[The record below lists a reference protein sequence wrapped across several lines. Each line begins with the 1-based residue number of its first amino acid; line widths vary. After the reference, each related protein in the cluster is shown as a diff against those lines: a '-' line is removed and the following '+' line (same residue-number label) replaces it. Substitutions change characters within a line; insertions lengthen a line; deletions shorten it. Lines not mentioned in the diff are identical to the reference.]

1 MVELVILVT
10 GDSAMSAA
18 DTRVWTLA
26 NAKARLSE
34 LVERASRE
42 GPQTITR
49 NGKATAVV
57 VSFEEWSRK
66 TSRKG
71 TLAEFMLA
79 SPLRG
84 ADLDLDR
91 ISSKPRELDL

>member
-1 MVELVILVT
+1 
-10 GDSAMSAA
+10 MSAA
-18 DTRVWTLA
+18 DKGVWTLA

-71 TLAEFMLA
+71 TLAEFLLA

-84 ADLDLDR
+84 ADLDIDR

>member
-1 MVELVILVT
+1 
-10 GDSAMSAA
+10 MSAA
-18 DTRVWTLA
+18 DKGVWALA

-34 LVERASRE
+34 LVERATRE

-71 TLAEFMLA
+71 TLAEFLLT

-91 ISSKPRELDL
+91 ISSKPRKLDL

>member
-1 MVELVILVT
+1 
-10 GDSAMSAA
+10 MSAA
-18 DTRVWTLA
+18 DKGVWTLA

-49 NGKATAVV
+49 NGKAAAVV

-66 TSRKG
+66 ISRKG
-71 TLAEFMLA
+71 TLAEFLLA

>member
-1 MVELVILVT
+1 MIILVI
-10 GDSAMSAA
+10 GGFAMSAA
-18 DTRVWTLA
+18 DKGLWTLA

-71 TLAEFMLA
+71 TLAEFLLA

-91 ISSKPRELDL
+91 VASKPRELDL

>member
-1 MVELVILVT
+1 
-10 GDSAMSAA
+10 MSVA

-57 VSFEEWSRK
+57 VSIEEWARK

-71 TLAEFMLA
+71 TLADFLLT

-91 ISSKPRELDL
+91 VASKPRQLDL

>member
-1 MVELVILVT
+1 MVILVI
-10 GDSAMSAA
+10 GGLRQSAA
-18 DTRVWTLA
+18 DKGVWTLA

-71 TLAEFMLA
+71 TLAEFLLA

-84 ADLDLDR
+84 ADLDIDR

>member
-1 MVELVILVT
+1 
-10 GDSAMSAA
+10 MSAGE
-18 DTRVWTLA
+18 TRVWTLA

-57 VSFEEWSRK
+57 VSIEEWARK
-66 TSRKG
+66 TSRMG
-71 TLAEFMLA
+71 TLVDFLRT
-79 SPLRG
+79 SPLRDV
-84 ADLDLDR
+84 DLKLDR
-91 ISSKPRELDL
+91 VASKPRELDL

>member
-1 MVELVILVT
+1 MVILVI
-10 GDSAMSAA
+10 GGLRHVGRRQRSLDARQRESSAFR
-18 DTRVWTLA
+18 TRREGVQ
-26 NAKARLSE
+26 
-34 LVERASRE
+34 E

-57 VSFEEWSRK
+57 VSFDEWSRK

-71 TLAEFMLA
+71 TLAEFLLA

-91 ISSKPRELDL
+91 NLK

>member
-1 MVELVILVT
+1 
-10 GDSAMSAA
+10 MSAA
-18 DTRVWTLA
+18 DKGVWALA

-34 LVERASRE
+34 LVERATRE

-66 TSRKG
+66 TSQKG
-71 TLAEFMLA
+71 TLAEFLLT

-84 ADLDLDR
+84 ADIDLDR
-91 ISSKPRELDL
+91 ISSRPRELDL